1 MLIGKITKQ
10 PVERQNFY
18 IRYSEYLQDSE
29 VLVSVT
35 GTLDVVDPLVPGELY
50 LVGPTIL
57 PNSSDV
63 EFWLEDGIAG
73 NTYKLEITAV
83 TSLGNVKQDEFKIKI
98 KEI

>member
-18 IRYSEYLQDSE
+18 VRYGEYLQDGE

-35 GTLDVVDPLVPGELY
+35 GTLDVVGPLVPGELY

-73 NTYKLEITAV
+73 YTYKLEITAV
-83 TSLGNVKQDEFKIKI
+83 TTLGNVKQDEFKIKI
-98 KEI
+98 KEV